1 MTTRI
6 RWEAAS
12 VAFLRAVV
20 VLIGAAVL
28 GAMLWEPHLEGR
40 NARAELFAIYFKDPF
55 LAYVYA
61 GSVPFFIALGQAFK
75 ALGYVA
81 RNEAFSPETVKSMGT
96 IKRCG
101 VAQLVLIAGAAIII
115 LIFGDERPP
124 GIFMCLLAA
133 LASGVIASAGAM
145 FEWILRSR
153 TEPPRAGF

>member
-1 MTTRI
+1 MMARI

-12 VAFLRAVV
+12 VAFLRAAV
-20 VLIGAAVL
+20 VLIGAVVL

-40 NARAELFAIYFKDPF
+40 NARAELFDIYFKDPF

-61 GSVPFFIALGQAFK
+61 GSVPFFIALRQAFK

-81 RNEAFSPETVKSMGT
+81 RNETFSPETVKSVRT

-101 VAQLVLIAGAAIII
+101 VALIGLVAGAAIII

-133 LASGVIASAGAM
+133 FASGVIASAGAM
-145 FEWILRSR
+145 FEWILQSR
-153 TEPPRAGF
+153 AEPSKAKF